1 MKVLVADQLSDL
13 GVAALR
19 EHHDVDVKTG
29 LSERELV
36 DVIAAYDAIVI
47 RSATT
52 VDAAVIAAADNLRV
66 IGRAGIGLDNVDI
79 DAATRAGITVCNAPQ
94 SNIVSAAEH
103 TVAMI
108 LALARN
114 IPQADRALR
123 DGRWER
129 SRWKGVEL
137 HGKVLGIVGL
147 GRIGVLV
154 AQRCNSFGM
163 RLRAHDPYT
172 TQDRAARMGIELVDD
187 IDELVASADV
197 VTLHVPRTPETA
209 DLIDADRLELMKR
222 TALLVN
228 VARGG
233 IVDEDALAGALR
245 DGRIAGAAIDVFAEE
260 PATDSPLFGLDNVVV
275 TPHLGAST
283 REAQDKAGVQIA
295 ESVNRALAGE
305 LVPAAVNVQGGEVDE
320 FVRPFLGLGERLGRL
335 YTALAEGGFGTDITI
350 EYVGEIAPADDR
362 VLGLSVLKGLL
373 TGVVHEP
380 VTFVNAPLLAEERGI
395 HIREVSEPHS
405 DDFVSLVRVR
415 GTDRHGRPIR
425 VAGTVLQP
433 AGRERIVEV
442 WGVPVDLEPTRY
454 MAFFRYDDRPG
465 IIGRVGT
472 ILGEDDV
479 NVAAMQVGRE
489 TAGGEAIMVLSL
501 DQPVPA
507 DVLER
512 IRDEIGAHEARAIT
526 LE

>member
-1 MKVLVADQLSDL
+1 VKVLVADQLSDL

-19 EHHDVDVKTG
+19 EHHEVDVKTG
-29 LSERELV
+29 LGRQELLEV
-36 DVIAAYDAIVI
+36 VGAYDAIVV
-47 RSATT
+47 RSSTT
-52 VDAAVIAAADNLRV
+52 IDAEVIAAADRLRV

-79 DAATRAGITVCNAPQ
+79 AAATRAGITVCNAPQ

-123 DGRWER
+123 EGRWER
-129 SRWKGVEL
+129 SRWSGVEL
-137 HGKVLGIVGL
+137 HGKTLGVVGL

-163 RLRAHDPYT
+163 RLTAFDPYT
-172 TQDRAARMGIELVDD
+172 SPERAGRMGVQLVEDL
-187 IDELVASADV
+187 DELLGTADV
-197 VTLHVPRTPETA
+197 VTLHLPKTPETTG
-209 DLIDADRLELMKR
+209 LIDARRLALMKP

-233 IVDEDALAGALR
+233 IVDEEALAAALA
-245 DGRIAGAAIDVFAEE
+245 DGTIGGAALDVFAEE
-260 PATDSPLFGLDNVVV
+260 PMTDSPLFGLDAAVI

-283 REAQDKAGVQIA
+283 REAQDKAGAQIA

-320 FVRPFLGLGERLGRL
+320 VIRPFLGLGERLGRL
-335 YTALAEGGFGTDITI
+335 YTALAEGGFGTEITI
-350 EYVGEIAPADDR
+350 EYVGEIGPADGR

-373 TGVVHEP
+373 TDVVHEP

-405 DDFVSLVRVR
+405 EDFVSLVRVH
-415 GTDRHGRPIR
+415 GGDRLGRSIR

-465 IIGRVGT
+465 IIGKVGT
-472 ILGEDDV
+472 ILGQDDV
-479 NVAAMQVGRE
+479 NVAAMLVGRE
-489 TAGGEAIMVLSL
+489 TAGGDAIMVLSL
-501 DQPVPA
+501 DQPVPP
-507 DVLER
+507 DVLAR
-512 IRDEIGAHEARAIT
+512 ISDDIDAHEARAIT
-526 LE
+526 LA